1 MTADIRLDVPCQI
14 LTLSEDRDLVQA
26 LPERRVPNVPDCV
39 GPFWR
44 DYPPMARTYF
54 AFISSSTYL
63 GRRVSKSMILAQV
76 GVMRMSTI
84 CL

>member
-1 MTADIRLDVPCQI
+1 MSHTGAASRADSVDLIASGYEPPSAMARRLV
-14 LTLSEDRDLVQA
+14 A
-26 LPERRVPNVPDCV
+26 LPNV
-39 GPFWR
+39 
-44 DYPPMARTYF
+44 ARTHC
-54 AFISSSTYL
+54 ALVSSATYL